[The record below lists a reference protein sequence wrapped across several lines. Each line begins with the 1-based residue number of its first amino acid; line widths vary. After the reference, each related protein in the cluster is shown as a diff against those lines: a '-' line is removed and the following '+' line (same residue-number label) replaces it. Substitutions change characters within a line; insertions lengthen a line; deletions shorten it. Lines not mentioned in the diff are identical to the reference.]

1 MKYCSICG
9 EQVILKI
16 PADDTRERY
25 VCISCETIHYQNP
38 NVVAGCI
45 PVWDDRVLLC
55 RRSIEPRYGLWTLPA
70 GFMEM
75 GETSTQAAL
84 RETLEEANARVE
96 VQDLYVVINLP
107 QVNQVYMMFRSRL
120 LDLDFR
126 PGAESL
132 QTALFTEAEIPWNEL
147 AFRTIRRT
155 LEFYF
160 EDSHQGIY
168 PLHFGDFIR
177 ENDIYIYR
185 PGPAVK

>member
-1 MKYCSICG
+1 M
-9 EQVILKI
+9 ILKI
-16 PADDTRERY
+16 PEDDTRERF

-45 PVWDDRVLLC
+45 PAWNDQVLLC

-75 GETSTQAAL
+75 GETSTEAAL

-96 VQDLYVVINLP
+96 IQGLYVVINLP
-107 QVNQVYMMFRSRL
+107 QVNQVYMMFRARL

-132 QTALFTEAEIPWNEL
+132 ETALYSEAEIPWDEL
-147 AFRTIRRT
+147 AFRTIRHT

-160 EDSHQGIY
+160 DDRRKGNF
-168 PLHFGDFIR
+168 PLHFGDIIR
-177 ENDIYIYR
+177 KNDRYFYHTG
-185 PGPAVK
+185 PGT

>member
-9 EQVILKI
+9 EQVILKV
-16 PADDTRERY
+16 PVDDTRERY

-45 PVWDDRVLLC
+45 PVWGDQVLLC
-55 RRSIEPRYGLWTLPA
+55 RRAIEPRYGLWTLPA

-96 VQDLYVVINLP
+96 IQDLYVVINLP
-107 QVNQVYMMFRSRL
+107 QVNQVYMMFRSKL

-126 PGAESL
+126 PGVESL
-132 QTALFTEAEIPWNEL
+132 QTALFPEAQIPWDDL
-147 AFRTIRRT
+147 AFRTIRHT

-160 EDSHQGIY
+160 EDRRKGTY
-168 PLHFGDFIR
+168 PLHFGDILR
-177 ENDIYIYR
+177 EENIYIYR
-185 PGPAVK
+185 DGPTAK

>member
-9 EQVILKI
+9 EQVNLKI

-25 VCISCETIHYQNP
+25 VCVSCETIHYQNP

-45 PVWDDRVLLC
+45 PVWGDQVLLC
-55 RRSIEPRYGLWTLPA
+55 RRAIEPRYGLWTLPA

-75 GETSTQAAL
+75 GETSTEAAL

-96 VQDLYVVINLP
+96 IQQLYVVLNLP
-107 QVNQVYMMFRSRL
+107 QVNQVYMMFRSKL

-126 PGAESL
+126 PGTESL
-132 QTALFTEAEIPWNEL
+132 ETALFTEAQIPWNDL
-147 AFRTIRRT
+147 AFRTIRHT

-160 EDSHQGIY
+160 EDRRQGKY
-168 PLHFGDFIR
+168 PLHFGDVIR
-177 ENDIYIYR
+177 EKDTYSYR
-185 PGPAVK
+185 DGPGLK

>member
-1 MKYCSICG
+1 MKFCSICG
-9 EQVILKI
+9 EQVILKV
-16 PADDTRERY
+16 PVDDTRERY

-45 PVWDDRVLLC
+45 PVWDEQVLLC

-75 GETSTQAAL
+75 GETSTEAAL

-96 VQDLYVVINLP
+96 IQELYVVINLP

-126 PGAESL
+126 PGTESL
-132 QTALFTEAEIPWNEL
+132 QTALFTQAEIPWDEL
-147 AFRTIRRT
+147 AFRTIRYT

-160 EDSHQGIY
+160 EDRLTGKY
-168 PLHFGDFIR
+168 PLHFGDIMR
-177 ENDIYIYR
+177 EDETYIFR
-185 PGPAVK
+185 PGPATT